1 MRDRRRQAEILKSQ
15 HPIVLTTQSCSSAN
29 LCECVPTKTGANQ
42 AQMFHV
48 MPMQPQMSQQTV
60 HPNMLMA
67 QNGGANGAPQP
78 NVMTRQGTHSNMVAQ
93 QSAHANML
101 AQQSVYSNMHP
112 NMHSQMVAQQGA
124 LVWPP
129 FAPLPHNL
137 QQQHH
142 LQQQHNMQH
151 QQNMQQ
157 GSVPHTLS
165 A

>member
-1 MRDRRRQAEILKSQ
+1 M
-15 HPIVLTTQSCSSAN
+15 PI
-29 LCECVPTKTGANQ
+29 
-42 AQMFHV
+42 
-48 MPMQPQMSQQTV
+48 QPQMSQQTV
-60 HPNMLMA
+60 HPNLLMA
-67 QNGGANGAPQP
+67 QSGGGGANGAPQP
-78 NVMTRQGTHSNMVAQ
+78 NVLTRQGAHSNMAAQ

-137 QQQHH
+137 QQQQH
-142 LQQQHNMQH
+142 LQHQHNMQH

-157 GSVPHTLS
+157 GSVHHTLS

>member
-1 MRDRRRQAEILKSQ
+1 
-15 HPIVLTTQSCSSAN
+15 
-29 LCECVPTKTGANQ
+29 
-42 AQMFHV
+42 MFHV
-48 MPMQPQMSQQTV
+48 MPMQAQMSQQTV

-78 NVMTRQGTHSNMVAQ
+78 NVLTRQQGAHSNMVAQ

-101 AQQSVYSNMHP
+101 AQQSVHSNMHP
-112 NMHSQMVAQQGA
+112 NMHSQMLAQQGA

-142 LQQQHNMQH
+142 LQQLRGLQ
-151 QQNMQQ
+151 
-157 GSVPHTLS
+157 
-165 A
+165 